1 MGNISSTF
9 IRHCWPIQ
17 GNICNNLG
25 YPTELTEFLEQILGE
40 RADKNKI
47 LGISDSISTSACH
60 PYCYMELARIK
71 QNKDKDKES
80 ISNKLALFYTSPYG

>member
-40 RADKNKI
+40 RAC
-47 LGISDSISTSACH
+47 L
-60 PYCYMELARIK
+60 ELLDQLKPFYGENLRVK
-71 QNKDKDKES
+71 QLSREERLIHTGWVKV
-80 ISNKLALFYTSPYG
+80 